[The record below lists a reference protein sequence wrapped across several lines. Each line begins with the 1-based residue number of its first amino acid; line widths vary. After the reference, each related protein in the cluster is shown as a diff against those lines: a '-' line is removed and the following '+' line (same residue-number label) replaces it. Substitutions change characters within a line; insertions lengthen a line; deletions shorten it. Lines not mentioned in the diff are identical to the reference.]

1 MKFNYDTIADAAY
14 LNVNEGK
21 VEKTVEMKNGVV
33 VDLGKK
39 GNIVGIE
46 ILNFS
51 SQQDI
56 TEFQKLAKKGMP
68 VNITSGTPIFSN

>member
-14 LNVNEGK
+14 LNVNKGK
-21 VEKTVEMKNGVV
+21 VAKTVEMNNGVI

-39 GNIVGIE
+39 GNIIGIE

-51 SQQDI
+51 AQQSI
-56 TEFQKLAKKGMP
+56 KKLQESAKAGMP
-68 VNITSGTPIFSN
+68 INITSGTPVLA

>member
-14 LNVNEGK
+14 LKVNEGN
-21 VEKTVEMKNGVV
+21 VAKTVEMKNGIV
-33 VDLGKK
+33 VDLGEK

-51 SQQDI
+51 AQQNI
-56 TEFQKLAKKGMP
+56 KEFQKKAKDGLP
-68 VNITSGTPIFSN
+68 INITSATPVLA

>member
-14 LNVNEGK
+14 LNVNKGK
-21 VEKTVEMKNGVV
+21 VVKTVEMKNGVI

-39 GNIVGIE
+39 GNIIGIE

-51 SQQDI
+51 AQQNIKTLQESAKAGMSI
-56 TEFQKLAKKGMP
+56 TL
-68 VNITSGTPIFSN
+68 TSGTPVLV

>member
-21 VEKTVEMKNGVV
+21 VAKTVEMKNGVV
-33 VDLGKK
+33 VDLGEK
-39 GNIVGIE
+39 GNIIGIE

-51 SQQDI
+51 AQQNMKN
-56 TEFQKLAKKGMP
+56 FQDLVKEGLP
-68 VNITSGTPIFSN
+68 INITSGTPVTA

>member
-21 VEKTVEMKNGVV
+21 VAKTVEMKNGVV
-33 VDLGKK
+33 VDLGEK
-39 GNIVGIE
+39 GNIIGIE

-51 SQQDI
+51 AQQNVK
-56 TEFQKLAKKGMP
+56 KLQESAKEGMP
-68 VNITSGTPIFSN
+68 INITSGTPVTA

>member
-21 VEKTVEMKNGVV
+21 VVKTVEMKNGVV
-33 VDLGKK
+33 VDLGEK
-39 GNIVGIE
+39 GNVLGIE

-51 SQQDI
+51 AQQNI
-56 TEFQKLAKKGMP
+56 KKFQKLAKEGMP
-68 VNITSGTPIFSN
+68 INITSGTPVTA

>member
-14 LNVNEGK
+14 LNFNEGK
-21 VEKTVEMKNGVV
+21 VAKTVEMKNGVV
-33 VDLGKK
+33 VDLGEK

-51 SQQDI
+51 AQQSI
-56 TEFQKLAKKGMP
+56 QKLQESAKEGMP
-68 VNITSGTPIFSN
+68 INITSGTPVTA